1 MGAPGTTWP
10 SVTAFHQA
18 SPARATSREV
28 VFGSDWY
35 TARERLPW
43 RASWIQATGEFV
55 IVQRTSA
62 HELEQGPVELLA
74 VVGTLG
80 ELEVG
85 LRGWWGMC
93 GWAGS
98 LPWLR
103 GRLAELAG
111 LAAP

>member
-1 MGAPGTTWP
+1 MSLPAVTWP
-10 SVTAFHQA
+10 SVAAFHA
-18 SPARATSREV
+18 ADRARASSREV

-35 TARERLPW
+35 TARELPPW

-55 IVQRTSA
+55 VVRRA
-62 HELEQGPVELLA
+62 GAREADHGPVELLA

-80 ELEVG
+80 ELELG

-103 GRLAELAG
+103 GRVAELAT
-111 LAAP
+111 P

>member
-1 MGAPGTTWP
+1 MTSPGTTWP
-10 SVTAFHQA
+10 SVAAFHA
-18 SPARATSREV
+18 ATPARATSREV

-35 TARERLPW
+35 TARELPPW

-55 IVQRTSA
+55 IVQLTGA
-62 HELEQGPVELLA
+62 TEPEHGPVELLA
-74 VVGTLG
+74 VIDALG
-80 ELEVG
+80 KLEVG

-103 GRLAELAG
+103 GRLTELAT
-111 LAAP
+111 P